1 MTAAA
6 LLLGPVV
13 WRRPVQL
20 RPCGSWAAQHG
31 PARNARNRARGQ
43 STVLMV
49 VMLFATVGMAL
60 AVAEIGQ
67 ILDESARAR
76 TAADAAALAGAS
88 EGEAAAAEIAAANGA
103 SLVFFEEIA
112 SAGAEERTVTVEVRV
127 GRASQRARA
136 AATVEWAAPG

>member
-6 LLLGPVV
+6 LLLGLAA
-13 WRRPVQL
+13 WRRPVQR
-20 RPCGSWAAQHG
+20 RPCGSWMALH
-31 PARNARNRARGQ
+31 NRARGQ

-67 ILDESARAR
+67 VLDESARAR
-76 TAADAAALAGAS
+76 TAADAAALAGAA
-88 EGEAAAAEIAAANGA
+88 EGEAAAVEIAAANGA
-103 SLVFFEEIA
+103 SLVFFEEVT
-112 SAGAEERTVTVEVRV
+112 SAGAGERTVIVGVRV

-136 AATVEWAAPG
+136 VATVEWTAPG